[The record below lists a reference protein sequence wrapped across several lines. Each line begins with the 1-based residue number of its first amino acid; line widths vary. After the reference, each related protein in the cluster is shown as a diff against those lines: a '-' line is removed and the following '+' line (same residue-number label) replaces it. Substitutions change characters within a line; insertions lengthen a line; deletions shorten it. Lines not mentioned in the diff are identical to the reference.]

1 MQGLR
6 SGMSKI
12 VEVSADCLT
21 IAFADGSKK
30 VFPIN
35 SCEGFIPIVGMEVDV
50 LVEGAQTVIRLVGL
64 NGSNRTMYSD
74 QSCFNDIPKF
84 RPFTANNY
92 SQVRVQKI
100 PYLLLAFF
108 FGCFGIHR
116 FFAGKVKSGI
126 IYLLC
131 STIGAVLVIPAI
143 VIFVLV
149 IIDFVS
155 ALFKPADDD
164 GYFVL

>member
-1 MQGLR
+1 
-6 SGMSKI
+6 MSRI
-12 VEVSADCLT
+12 IEVSAYNLT

-30 VFPIN
+30 DFPLS
-35 SCEGFIPIVGMEVDV
+35 SCEGFTPIVGMDVDV
-50 LVEGAQTVIRLVGL
+50 LVEGNRTVIRLVGM
-64 NGSNRTMYSD
+64 NHNSSD
-74 QSCFNDIPKF
+74 TQFNNQSCFGDIPKS

-92 SQVRVQKI
+92 PQVRVQKI

-108 FGCFGIHR
+108 LGNFGIHR
-116 FFAGKVKSGI
+116 FFAGRIKSGI
-126 IYLLC
+126 IYLLY
-131 STIGAVLVIPAI
+131 STIGAFLIIPVF

-155 ALFKPADDD
+155 ALFKPMDDD

>member
-1 MQGLR
+1 
-6 SGMSKI
+6 MSRI
-12 VEVSADCLT
+12 VEVSADYLA
-21 IAFADGSKK
+21 IAFADGSRKN
-30 VFPIN
+30 FPIN
-35 SCEGFIPIVGMEVDV
+35 FCEGFTPIVGMEVDV
-50 LVEGAQTVIRLVGL
+50 LVEGARTVIRLTGIS
-64 NGSNRTMYSD
+64 GSSQARHSD
-74 QSCFNDIPKF
+74 QSCFNDIPKS

-108 FGCFGIHR
+108 LGNLGIHR

-131 STIGAVLVIPAI
+131 STIGSFLVIPVI

>member
-1 MQGLR
+1 
-6 SGMSKI
+6 MSRI
-12 VEVSADCLT
+12 IEVSADYLT

-30 VFPIN
+30 NFPI
-35 SCEGFIPIVGMEVDV
+35 SFCEGFTPIAGMEVDV
-50 LVEGAQTVIRLVGL
+50 LVEGARTVIRLVGI
-64 NGSNRTMYSD
+64 NGSSQTNHSD
-74 QSCFNDIPKF
+74 QSCFNDIPKS

-108 FGCFGIHR
+108 LGSFGIHR

-131 STIGAVLVIPAI
+131 STIGAFLVIPAI